1 MDEKKTRKAK
11 MTIDVTTDLGAEAN
25 KIRAILLESDL
36 KTTYSEMFLTAFK
49 VAGVENIAKAITE
62 RRLRKET

>member
-11 MTIDVTTDLGAEAN
+11 MTIDVTTDIGVESN

-36 KTTYSEMFLTAFK
+36 KTTYSEMFKTAFE
-49 VAGVENIAKAITE
+49 VAGVKAIARAITE
-62 RRLRKET
+62 SRRDQ